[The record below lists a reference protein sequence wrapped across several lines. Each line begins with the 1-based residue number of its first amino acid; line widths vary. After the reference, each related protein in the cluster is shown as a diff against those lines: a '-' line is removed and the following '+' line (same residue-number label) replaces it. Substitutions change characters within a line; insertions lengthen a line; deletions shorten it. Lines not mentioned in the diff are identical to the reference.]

1 MTFRKIVLL
10 CLLLSF
16 DVLLYA
22 QEDGQYKLSIS
33 FSSIQNTGNTMK
45 STEYRV
51 SGISEAGKEEY
62 HHWNT

>member
-16 DVLLYA
+16 DALLYA

-33 FSSIQNTGNTMK
+33 FLVFKIQ
-45 STEYRV
+45 E
-51 SGISEAGKEEY
+51 IQ
-62 HHWNT
+62 